1 MNLRGRIQMPNLS
14 CPNFKCAAY
23 GDTRQQHIKKNGKD
37 RKGKQR
43 YICKSC
49 GHSFIPP
56 NLSIN
61 VYQRYK
67 KGVKSQRGIPQ
78 IHEEVKKK
86 ISVSVTPSAINGLD
100 SLARQ
105 YQLSRSELIEQ
116 IGRGTIGLTLPD
128 DSTKLI
134 KNP

>member
-1 MNLRGRIQMPNLS
+1 MPNLS
-14 CPNFKCAAY
+14 CPNLKCPDY
-23 GDTRQQHIKKNGKD
+23 ENTRQQHIQKNGKD
-37 RKGKQR
+37 RKGQQR

-56 NLSIN
+56 SPSIK

-116 IGRGTIGLTLPD
+116 IGRGSIGLTVPD
-128 DSTKLI
+128 DSTKSI

>member
-1 MNLRGRIQMPNLS
+1 MPNLS
-14 CPNFKCAAY
+14 CPNLKCPDY

-37 RKGKQR
+37 RKGQQR

-56 NLSIN
+56 NPSIN

-86 ISVSVTPSAINGLD
+86 ISVSVTPSAIKGLD
-100 SLARQ
+100 TLAKK

-116 IGRGTIGLTLPD
+116 IGRGSIWLTVPD
-128 DSTKLI
+128 DLTKSI